1 MSNNTLDIRKILDTL
16 PHRYPFILVDKV
28 ISLVPNETIT
38 AIKNVTINEEFF
50 QGHFPNYPVM
60 PGVLIIE
67 SLAQT
72 AGILSFKSM
81 NKTADDDTLYFFV
94 GIDNCRFKKPVVPGD
109 VLNHAARVGGENH
122 PPPQPQQHDP
132 ERERQHYNR
141 RADYRHQAMKN
152 RPRQTET
159 QRPGAAGDKTGD
171 WPAALK

>member
-1 MSNNTLDIRKILDTL
+1 MSKDTLDIRKILDTL

-50 QGHFPNYPVM
+50 VGHFPNYPVM

-67 SLAQT
+67 ALAQT

-81 NKTADDDTLYFFV
+81 NEAADDNTLYFFV

-109 VLNHAARVGGENH
+109 VLNLNVSIEKVRGGVWKYNAIATVEDNTCAQADLMCALRKIEN
-122 PPPQPQQHDP
+122 
-132 ERERQHYNR
+132 
-141 RADYRHQAMKN
+141 
-152 RPRQTET
+152 
-159 QRPGAAGDKTGD
+159 
-171 WPAALK
+171 

>member
-1 MSNNTLDIRKILDTL
+1 MSKDTLDIRKILDTL

-50 QGHFPNYPVM
+50 LGHFPNYPVM

-109 VLNHAARVGGENH
+109 VLNLNVSIEKVRGGVWKYNAIATVEDNTCAQADLMCALRKIEN
-122 PPPQPQQHDP
+122 
-132 ERERQHYNR
+132 
-141 RADYRHQAMKN
+141 
-152 RPRQTET
+152 
-159 QRPGAAGDKTGD
+159 
-171 WPAALK
+171 

>member
-1 MSNNTLDIRKILDTL
+1 MSKDTFDIRKILDTL

-50 QGHFPNYPVM
+50 VGHFPNYPVM

-67 SLAQT
+67 ALAQT

-81 NKTADDDTLYFFV
+81 NQTADDNTLYFFV

-109 VLNHAARVGGENH
+109 VLNLNVSIEKVRGGVWKYNAIATVEGNTCAQAELMCALRKIEN
-122 PPPQPQQHDP
+122 
-132 ERERQHYNR
+132 
-141 RADYRHQAMKN
+141 
-152 RPRQTET
+152 
-159 QRPGAAGDKTGD
+159 
-171 WPAALK
+171 

>member
-1 MSNNTLDIRKILDTL
+1 MSKDTLDIRKILDTL

-50 QGHFPNYPVM
+50 VGHFPNYPVM

-67 SLAQT
+67 ALAQT

-81 NKTADDDTLYFFV
+81 NKTADDNTLYFFV

-109 VLNHAARVGGENH
+109 VLNLNVTIEKVRGGVWKYNAIATVEDNTCAQADLMCALRKIEN
-122 PPPQPQQHDP
+122 
-132 ERERQHYNR
+132 
-141 RADYRHQAMKN
+141 
-152 RPRQTET
+152 
-159 QRPGAAGDKTGD
+159 
-171 WPAALK
+171 

>member
-1 MSNNTLDIRKILDTL
+1 MSEDTLDIRKILGTL

-50 QGHFPNYPVM
+50 VGHFPNYPVM

-67 SLAQT
+67 ALAQT

-81 NKTADDDTLYFFV
+81 NETADDNTLYFFV

-109 VLNHAARVGGENH
+109 VLNLNVSIEKVRGGVWKYNAIATVEDNTCAQADLMCALRKIEN
-122 PPPQPQQHDP
+122 
-132 ERERQHYNR
+132 
-141 RADYRHQAMKN
+141 
-152 RPRQTET
+152 
-159 QRPGAAGDKTGD
+159 
-171 WPAALK
+171 

>member
-1 MSNNTLDIRKILDTL
+1 MSKDTLDIRKILGTL

-50 QGHFPNYPVM
+50 VGHFPNYPVM

-67 SLAQT
+67 ALAQT

-81 NKTADDDTLYFFV
+81 NEAADDNTLYFFV

-109 VLNHAARVGGENH
+109 VLNLNVSIEKVRGGVWKYNAIATVEDNTCAQADLMCALRKIEN
-122 PPPQPQQHDP
+122 
-132 ERERQHYNR
+132 
-141 RADYRHQAMKN
+141 
-152 RPRQTET
+152 
-159 QRPGAAGDKTGD
+159 
-171 WPAALK
+171 

>member
-1 MSNNTLDIRKILDTL
+1 MSKDTLDIRKILDTL

-50 QGHFPNYPVM
+50 LGHFPNYPVM

-109 VLNHAARVGGENH
+109 VLNLNVSIEKVRGGVWKYKAIATVEDNISV
-122 PPPQPQQHDP
+122 
-132 ERERQHYNR
+132 
-141 RADYRHQAMKN
+141 
-152 RPRQTET
+152 
-159 QRPGAAGDKTGD
+159 
-171 WPAALK
+171 LKLI

>member
-1 MSNNTLDIRKILDTL
+1 MNKDNLDIREILDTL

-50 QGHFPNYPVM
+50 EGHFPNYPVM

-67 SLAQT
+67 ALAQT

-81 NKTADDDTLYFFV
+81 NKAADDDTLYFFV

-109 VLNHAARVGGENH
+109 VLNLNVTIEKVRGGVWKYNAIATVGNNTCAQADLMCALHKIEN
-122 PPPQPQQHDP
+122 
-132 ERERQHYNR
+132 
-141 RADYRHQAMKN
+141 
-152 RPRQTET
+152 
-159 QRPGAAGDKTGD
+159 
-171 WPAALK
+171 

>member
-1 MSNNTLDIRKILDTL
+1 MSKDTLDIRKILGTL

-50 QGHFPNYPVM
+50 VGHFPNYPVM

-67 SLAQT
+67 ALAQT

-81 NKTADDDTLYFFV
+81 NETADDNTLYFFV

-109 VLNHAARVGGENH
+109 VLNLNVSIEKVRGGVWKYNAIATVEGNTCAQADLMCALRKIEN
-122 PPPQPQQHDP
+122 
-132 ERERQHYNR
+132 
-141 RADYRHQAMKN
+141 
-152 RPRQTET
+152 
-159 QRPGAAGDKTGD
+159 
-171 WPAALK
+171 

>member
-1 MSNNTLDIRKILDTL
+1 MSKDTFDIRKILDTL

-50 QGHFPNYPVM
+50 VGHFPNYPVM

-67 SLAQT
+67 ALAQT

-81 NKTADDDTLYFFV
+81 NETADDNTLYFFV

-109 VLNHAARVGGENH
+109 VLNLNVSIEKVKGGVWKYNAIATVEDNTCAQADLMCALRKIEN
-122 PPPQPQQHDP
+122 
-132 ERERQHYNR
+132 
-141 RADYRHQAMKN
+141 
-152 RPRQTET
+152 
-159 QRPGAAGDKTGD
+159 
-171 WPAALK
+171 

>member
-1 MSNNTLDIRKILDTL
+1 MSKDTLDIRKILDTL

-50 QGHFPNYPVM
+50 VGHFPNYPVM

-67 SLAQT
+67 ALAQT

-81 NKTADDDTLYFFV
+81 NKTADDNTLYFFV

-109 VLNHAARVGGENH
+109 VLNLNVSIEKVRGGVWKYNAIATVEDNICAQADLMCALRKIEN
-122 PPPQPQQHDP
+122 
-132 ERERQHYNR
+132 
-141 RADYRHQAMKN
+141 
-152 RPRQTET
+152 
-159 QRPGAAGDKTGD
+159 
-171 WPAALK
+171 

>member
-1 MSNNTLDIRKILDTL
+1 MNKDTLDIREILDTL

-50 QGHFPNYPVM
+50 VGHFPNYPVM

-67 SLAQT
+67 ALAQT

-109 VLNHAARVGGENH
+109 VLNLNVSIEKVRGGVWKYNAIATVEDNTCAQADLMCALHKIEN
-122 PPPQPQQHDP
+122 
-132 ERERQHYNR
+132 
-141 RADYRHQAMKN
+141 
-152 RPRQTET
+152 
-159 QRPGAAGDKTGD
+159 
-171 WPAALK
+171 

>member
-1 MSNNTLDIRKILDTL
+1 MSKDTLDIRKILDTL

-38 AIKNVTINEEFF
+38 AQKNVTINEEFF
-50 QGHFPNYPVM
+50 LGHFPNYPVM

-81 NKTADDDTLYFFV
+81 NKTADEDTLYFFV

-109 VLNHAARVGGENH
+109 VLNLKVSIEKVKGGVWKYKAIATVEDIICAQADLMCALRKIEN
-122 PPPQPQQHDP
+122 
-132 ERERQHYNR
+132 
-141 RADYRHQAMKN
+141 
-152 RPRQTET
+152 
-159 QRPGAAGDKTGD
+159 
-171 WPAALK
+171 

>member
-1 MSNNTLDIRKILDTL
+1 MSKDTLDIRKILDTL

-50 QGHFPNYPVM
+50 VGHFPNYPVM

-109 VLNHAARVGGENH
+109 VLNLNVSIEKVRGGVWK
-122 PPPQPQQHDP
+122 
-132 ERERQHYNR
+132 YN
-141 RADYRHQAMKN
+141 AIATVEDN
-152 RPRQTET
+152 TV
-159 QRPGAAGDKTGD
+159 
-171 WPAALK
+171 LKLI

>member
-1 MSNNTLDIRKILDTL
+1 MSKDTFDIRKILDTL

-50 QGHFPNYPVM
+50 VGHFPNYPVM

-67 SLAQT
+67 ALAQT

-81 NKTADDDTLYFFV
+81 NETADDNTLYFFV

-109 VLNHAARVGGENH
+109 VLNLNVSIEKVRGGVWKYNAIATVEDNTCAQAELMCALRKIEN
-122 PPPQPQQHDP
+122 
-132 ERERQHYNR
+132 
-141 RADYRHQAMKN
+141 
-152 RPRQTET
+152 
-159 QRPGAAGDKTGD
+159 
-171 WPAALK
+171 